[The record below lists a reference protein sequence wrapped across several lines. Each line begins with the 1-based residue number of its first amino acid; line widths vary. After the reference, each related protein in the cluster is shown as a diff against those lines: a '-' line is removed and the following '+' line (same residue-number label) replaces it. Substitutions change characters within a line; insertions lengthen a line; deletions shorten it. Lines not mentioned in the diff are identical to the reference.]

1 MPIYRAIEDENAVV
15 LRIRNLILLLSNQG
29 VTPSELSER
38 LQAFPGSLVDR
49 AISELVQE
57 GKLELSNNN
66 QG

>member
-15 LRIRNLILLLSNQG
+15 LRIRNLILLPSNQG

-57 GKLELSNNN
+57 GKLELSNHN